1 MLYPVPPG
9 RASSLATGMPFAI
22 SISLCALII
31 FGMPRPVHGQ
41 CEDVELLPL
50 AGQFD
55 AQFGHAVDLDGDR
68 MIIGAPREADGDSAY
83 FFDLVGNTR
92 KISIESQLADRG
104 ES

>member
-1 MLYPVPPG
+1 MLYLVPPG

-22 SISLCALII
+22 SISLCVLII

-41 CEDVELLPL
+41 CGDVELLPL
-50 AGQFD
+50 AGQSD

-68 MIIGAPREADGDSAY
+68 MIIGAPREADGGSAY
-83 FFDLVGNTR
+83 VVHLVGNTR